1 MDEHTAYI
9 RNQSMSTLIE
19 AVNGGDLASVQRL
32 LEEDE
37 MWIQER
43 DKV

>member
-1 MDEHTAYI
+1 MYERTAYI

-32 LEEDE
+32 LEKDE
-37 MWIQER
+37 MCIEEK
-43 DKV
+43 DEV